1 MNELLTTLSSLSSII
16 STNCSFIVPGG
27 YLKLLET
34 VRVKDLLLDEFEAID
49 DVDEVGDDA
58 SDDSSCIL
66 SHRLFLADTVPDL
79 PSSFYRDN
87 ETKRK
92 KMKKFKDHVLVY

>member
-1 MNELLTTLSSLSSII
+1 M
-16 STNCSFIVPGG
+16 
-27 YLKLLET
+27 ET

-92 KMKKFKDHVLVY
+92 KNEKIQRSCVSIRKHFNADYFHWTTLSRYTLLL